1 MSSSGSSE
9 VDRLIGRRSG
19 RGGSEHLSHLASF
32 FDFREA
38 LNALRRIATKLA
50 DEHCWLFI
58 GAPSKLRGYTG

>member
-1 MSSSGSSE
+1 
-9 VDRLIGRRSG
+9 
-19 RGGSEHLSHLASF
+19 LASF

-58 GAPSKLRGYTG
+58 SAPSKLRGYTG